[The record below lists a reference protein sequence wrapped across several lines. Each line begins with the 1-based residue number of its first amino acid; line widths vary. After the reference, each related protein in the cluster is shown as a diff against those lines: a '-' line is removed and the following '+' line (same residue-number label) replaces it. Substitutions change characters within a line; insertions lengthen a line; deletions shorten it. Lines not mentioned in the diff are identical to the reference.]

1 MNHGG
6 FLFIQPLFDFVFNVL
21 IVLYRATGENL
32 GLALILIAILSRVI
46 VIPFTRK
53 QLKNVDKNKEFQ
65 KKYEAI
71 KSKYKNNK
79 ERQTQ
84 ELAKLQSQYLPGQ
97 LSGCLT
103 LIVQLLLLIQINY
116 VISNLLKYGAK
127 AFNEVAYSFV
137 GKFNPDYQFNLDFL
151 GKLLNLGKSARDVG
165 LTDFSKSWPYL
176 LIAIFLVV
184 TQYFSMKF
192 FTGMAPK
199 VQDSTRDEQKGKAK
213 KKTGKK
219 DKNGDEVP
227 SFAEVFQD
235 TNKQM
240 MMFFPLILGFFSL
253 NYPSGL
259 SLYFATTS
267 LFVIIQQGLMKRKE
281 IVARVRE
288 KYFISEAEKKTKE
301 TQNAKKDLAKEQLV
315 KEESVKGKKAKKKKS
330 KKNRKGK
337 K

>member
-1 MNHGG
+1 MYIYIMNHGG

-103 LIVQLLLLIQINY
+103 LIIQLLLLIQINY

-165 LTDFSKSWPYL
+165 LTDFGKSWPYL

-192 FTGMAPK
+192 FTGMTPK
-199 VQDSTRDEQKGKAK
+199 AQDKKKKSGKKGK
-213 KKTGKK
+213 
-219 DKNGDEVP
+219 NGEDVP
-227 SFAEVFQD
+227 SFSEVFQD

-281 IVARVRE
+281 IVATVRE

-301 TQNAKKDLAKEQLV
+301 TQNVKKDLVKGQPAKEEPV
-315 KEESVKGKKAKKKKS
+315 IVKKAKKKKA
-330 KKNRKGK
+330 KKNRKSK